1 MRKVLAL
8 VSAHKDEDKVY
19 VPEQLVFITK
29 DFHEIDFTTTVK
41 ERRYYTINKMFS
53 DIMKIA
59 KANGFKIE
67 VAGEANKI
75 PDIMFS
81 NGGKYSKYVFSIDKS

>member
-8 VSAHKDEDKVY
+8 VLAHKNEYNVY
-19 VPEQLVFITK
+19 VPDQLTFITK
-29 DFHEIDFTTTVK
+29 DFHELDFTNTIK
-41 ERRYYTINKMFS
+41 EKRYYTINKMFS

-59 KANGFKIE
+59 KVNAFKIE
-67 VAGEANKI
+67 VFGDVYKI

-81 NGGKYSKYVFSIDKS
+81 DGGKYSKYVFNSDEL